1 MKKARMS
8 AVVGLMIAA
17 LSLTTVNEVSRID
30 TYAATVTAEFS
41 GMTLSK
47 DGSASWNLVSVP
59 GQQEVDKYELRLAR
73 KSSGNWNTSYKTV
86 KTSDNSYEFSFSA
99 TGQYYYTVRAIFI
112 GGDVSGWSAASPTV
126 SVGSEDIV
134 SDTGST
140 GGSGT
145 AYVQVV
151 GTDGRIYYVPAGPG
165 TGYTS
170 TTSTIGPGGTYISG
184 GSSGTIY
191 YSSNTSVI
199 NAVNGS
205 TSGAISGSAVTG
217 GNASSGWIK
226 DGTRWRYRYA
236 NNTYARGSMDRIDN
250 EWYYFDNNGFM
261 TTGWVY
267 YNSNWYLFGVDG
279 KMRTGWN
286 MVNNKWYY
294 MNGGGIMQTG
304 YVTVDGIT
312 YYCDQSGARVQGG
325 YNPDGHYFDES
336 GVMIK

>member
-1 MKKARMS
+1 MKKARLS
-8 AVVGLMIAA
+8 VAIGLVIAA
-17 LSLTTVNEVSRID
+17 CSLGTGFTAGKID
-30 TYAATVTAEFS
+30 TYAATVSAEFS

-86 KTSDNSYEFSFSA
+86 KTSENSYEFSFSA

-112 GGDVSGWSAASPTV
+112 GGDVSSWSAASPTV
-126 SVGSEDIV
+126 SVGSDDIV
-134 SDTGST
+134 SDSGST
-140 GGSGT
+140 GSSSGT
-145 AYVQVV
+145 AYIPVT
-151 GTDGRIYYVPAGPG
+151 GADGRIYYVAAGPG

-170 TTSTIGPGGTYISG
+170 TTSTIGPGGTYTVG
-184 GSSGTIY
+184 GNNGTIY
-191 YSSNTSVI
+191 YSSNTGVI
-199 NAVNGS
+199 NSVNGS
-205 TSGAISGSAVTG
+205 TAGSTITG
-217 GNASSGWIK
+217 SSASSGWIK

-304 YVTVDGIT
+304 YVTVEGIT